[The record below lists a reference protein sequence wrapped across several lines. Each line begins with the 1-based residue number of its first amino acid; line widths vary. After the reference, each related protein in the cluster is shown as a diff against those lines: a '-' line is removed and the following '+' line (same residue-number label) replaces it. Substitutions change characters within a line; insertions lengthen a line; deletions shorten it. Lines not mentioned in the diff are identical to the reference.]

1 MKYVW
6 TYYKRLN
13 TLSFFFFKEEVVILD
28 KSMEKK
34 TLIFIFPLFSYI
46 YIYIFFLTIRKLNL
60 TFNEGVHVIGLQV
73 S

>member
-13 TLSFFFFKEEVVILD
+13 TLSFFFFFKEEVVILD

-46 YIYIFFLTIRKLNL
+46 YIYFL
-60 TFNEGVHVIGLQV
+60 FNNKKAQPDL
-73 S
+73 